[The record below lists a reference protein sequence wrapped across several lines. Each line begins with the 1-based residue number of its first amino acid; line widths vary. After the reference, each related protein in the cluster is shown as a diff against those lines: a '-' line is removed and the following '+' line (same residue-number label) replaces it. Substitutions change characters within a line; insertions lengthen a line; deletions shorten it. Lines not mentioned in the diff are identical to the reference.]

1 MAKLQKNIANVG
13 SKVGK
18 LGNNLVKQTNG
29 MSKKLLPKKAYN
41 VTHRYMYIS
50 FVVFILLLGFL
61 LNWLYKKYVKKENM
75 ENKKLDEEDDEED
88 DSKKLDSEKEEE
100 DDEEEDDEE
109 EEEDLMG
116 NQLLKKEDNV
126 SQLEGFTMY

>member
-1 MAKLQKNIANVG
+1 MAKLEKNIANVG

-50 FVVFILLLGFL
+50 FVVFVLLLGFL
-61 LNWLYKKYVKKENM
+61 LKFLYKKYMKKESM
-75 ENKKLDEEDDEED
+75 T
-88 DSKKLDSEKEEE
+88 EEE
-100 DDEEEDDEE
+100 EEVEEEEE
-109 EEEDLMG
+109 EEEDEEVME
-116 NQLLKKEDNV
+116 NKLLNKEMNKKLNKELVDEEEMV
-126 SQLEGFTMY
+126 TPEMMTPELEGFTMY

>member
-1 MAKLQKNIANVG
+1 MAKLEKNIANVG

-50 FVVFILLLGFL
+50 FVVFVLLLGFL
-61 LNWLYKKYVKKENM
+61 LKFLYKKYMKKESM
-75 ENKKLDEEDDEED
+75 TEEEDVEE
-88 DSKKLDSEKEEE
+88 EEEEVEEE
-100 DDEEEDDEE
+100 DDEVMENKLLNKEMNKKLNKKLVDEE
-109 EEEDLMG
+109 EMVTPEMMTPE
-116 NQLLKKEDNV
+116 
-126 SQLEGFTMY
+126 LEGFTMY

>member
-1 MAKLQKNIANVG
+1 MAKLEKNIANVG

-61 LNWLYKKYVKKENM
+61 LNWLYKKYGKKENM
-75 ENKKLDEEDDEED
+75 ENKKLDEEDDEDD
-88 DSKKLDSEKEEE
+88 DSKKLDSDEEDDDEEEE
-100 DDEEEDDEE
+100 DD

-116 NQLLKKEDNV
+116 NQLLKKEGIV
-126 SQLEGFTMY
+126 SELEGFTMY